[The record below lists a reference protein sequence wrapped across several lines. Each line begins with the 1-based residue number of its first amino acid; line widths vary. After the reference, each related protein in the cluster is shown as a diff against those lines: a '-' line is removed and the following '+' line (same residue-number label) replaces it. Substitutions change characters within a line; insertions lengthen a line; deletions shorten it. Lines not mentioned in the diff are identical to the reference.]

1 MCMASSTLTSKRCVD
16 AKAYDPAVRQ
26 AGEASAQNFSVS
38 PGRPF
43 SVSWVIFRPPL
54 TEENKPLAVFSL
66 PPLTEE
72 NKPLAVFTAPPL
84 AQACS
89 LLAVFRNPPL
99 TEDSSPLAVLP
110 APPLIGDQFPLA
122 TLPAPP
128 LTEENLPR
136 MSLAWPTTH
145 PPKLEKLCRVPTTT
159 LCEPVRMLG
168 VVSGGRG
175 SL

>member
-1 MCMASSTLTSKRCVD
+1 VD

-54 TEENKPLAVFSL
+54 TEENKPLAVF
-66 PPLTEE
+66 
-72 NKPLAVFTAPPL
+72 TAPPL

-110 APPLIGDQFPLA
+110 APPLIEDQFPLA